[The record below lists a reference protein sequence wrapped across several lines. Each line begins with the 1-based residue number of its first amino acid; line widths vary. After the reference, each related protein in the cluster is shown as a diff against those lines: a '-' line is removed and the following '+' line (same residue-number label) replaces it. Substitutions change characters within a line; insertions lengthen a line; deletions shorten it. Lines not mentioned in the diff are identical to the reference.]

1 MYPKSLEELKITV
14 VKIGFTIEN
23 ILNVY
28 DYQTQ
33 FTHQDKMLLVL
44 KKH

>member
-1 MYPKSLEELKITV
+1 MYPKCLENLKISV
-14 VKIGFTIEN
+14 GKIGFSVEK
-23 ILNVY
+23 ILSVY